1 LAEEK
6 FNVFSKGT
14 TETVEGAK
22 DSAAETANKAGSKA
36 QGVKDA
42 AADTASGNNTKIH
55 KKFVIGTCN
64 TSVVGRRLGI

>member
-1 LAEEK
+1 LYIMMYNRGTAE
-6 FNVFSKGT
+6 T
-14 TETVEGAK
+14 AEGAK